1 MLNNKYAK
9 YKEFLS
15 RFENRYWVA
24 NFERFVASVKEDGL
38 MRVLLMAMLLSA
50 VLPAS
55 AFAVDKVAAERQ
67 FSNWLKN
74 EIWPAARSRGVSAT
88 TFNSALKN
96 VSLDWKLP
104 DLVPPGTTAKPSRP
118 QAQAEFRSPAAYF
131 KESYLRN
138 LAASGRKL
146 AAKHKTLL
154 ANIERRYGV
163 PGRILL
169 AIWAKETAY
178 GAVAIPKNAFR
189 VLATKAF
196 MSTRKELFRAEFI
209 AALEIVA
216 NGHAESG
223 WMKSSWAGA
232 LGQPQFLPSS
242 YLQYAVDFD
251 GDGKRNIWG
260 SAADTL
266 ASIAH
271 YLSQKGW
278 QPGRDWGYEAQ
289 IPPNV
294 SCALEGPDNMRP
306 ISKWAAAGVT
316 RISGKPFPQAELGMP
331 AALLFPAGRSGP
343 VFVATPNFYTIKTY
357 NNSDL
362 YALFV
367 GNLADRIAYGSGPF
381 KAAWQP
387 VTGLKRGN
395 VMKVQEKLIA
405 LGHDVGGADGLAGF
419 KTRRSIG
426 LWQEKNGLAATCFPS
441 RELVARF

>member
-1 MLNNKYAK
+1 
-9 YKEFLS
+9 
-15 RFENRYWVA
+15 
-24 NFERFVASVKEDGL
+24 
-38 MRVLLMAMLLSA
+38 MRVLLMAILLCVVVPAKALATDKAA
-50 VLPAS
+50 V
-55 AFAVDKVAAERQ
+55 ERQ
-67 FSNWLKN
+67 FENWLKG
-74 EIWPAARSRGVSAT
+74 EIWPQARSRGVSAAA
-88 TFNSALKN
+88 FNAALKN
-96 VSLDWKLP
+96 VRIDWKLP
-104 DLVPPGTTAKPSRP
+104 DLVPPGTVAKPSRP

-131 KESYLRN
+131 KESNLQN
-138 LAASGRKL
+138 LAATGQKL

-163 PGRILL
+163 PGRVLL

-196 MSTRKELFRAEFI
+196 MSTRKELFRAELI
-209 AALEIVA
+209 AALEIVV
-216 NGHAESG
+216 NGHAETA

-260 SAADTL
+260 STADTL
-266 ASIAH
+266 ASIAN
-271 YLSQKGW
+271 YLNQKGW
-278 QPGRDWGYEAQ
+278 QAGRDWGYEAD
-289 IPPNV
+289 IPSNV
-294 SCALEGPDNMRP
+294 SCALEGPDSMRP
-306 ISKWAAAGVT
+306 ISQWAANGVR
-316 RISGKPFPQAELGMP
+316 RISGKPFPEGELAKPG
-331 AALLFPAGRSGP
+331 ALLFPAGRSGP

-381 KAAWQP
+381 KAAWKP
-387 VTGLKRGN
+387 VTGLKRGS

-405 LGHDVGGADGLAGF
+405 QGHDVGGADGLAGF

-426 LWQEKNGLAATCFPS
+426 LWQERNGLSATCFPS